1 MEAYCNNGSLD
12 HSQAQSDFL
21 DRLKDT
27 QTPIDRK
34 IIELKEAGTKISAV
48 PDTPPDKDEA
58 EIRPPAL
65 NLDPL
70 KLGTSG
76 LPFLDDVTLCGWL
89 SSNDILPCL
98 KQSALE
104 LSEDVQLRV
113 ELEALLAT
121 EASQSRETIDFLA
134 HNAPRYFQVIHG
146 VSNLDHPQPTAALF
160 LIKHVRRIKRCT
172 TAHFMHFLL
181 SSRYPRLDEI
191 FYMLS
196 AGAIVTMYKDLYVN
210 QSASFFGR
218 LFDSDLAEPM
228 VIQARQAWDNLLIFS
243 GNESGAD
250 SKSSV
255 ALVHAAVVASADQSR
270 HGPAFPALGT
280 EMIRDLQ
287 DEAIS
292 QYEKL
297 QSTFARAMRKNPE
310 LMTIIPPETGRIQP
324 QEPKSFDGLVGF
336 PPRKRPGPLV
346 CDQACMTN
354 LNLHTLEC
362 CERIYKAKKDSIDDD
377 EGDVPSFTFQMPHVN
392 EASGQNPPGLNRK
405 KWVEPFT
412 AEETLVAFKMF
423 RAVLSIRSADAFDS
437 AFQWTMI
444 AEGLA
449 GRSVADCIRFY
460 ATNKAIIDMSID
472 SLSGRDSPLD
482 IGDECECGSVIKDM
496 SAHAV
501 ALRKKEDVYNAKVSK
516 AEAHVEGLEEEY
528 KDLRARNEF
537 LKTNIHQMKTEIQQM
552 KTKNRQRET
561 EKRQLETVKHQLETE
576 RTQLA
581 FNLQV
586 LVIRAQE
593 PEDET

>member
-250 SKSSV
+250 TRPCVPCSWN
-255 ALVHAAVVASADQSR
+255 
-270 HGPAFPALGT
+270 
-280 EMIRDLQ
+280 RD
-287 DEAIS
+287 D
-292 QYEKL
+292 
-297 QSTFARAMRKNPE
+297 
-310 LMTIIPPETGRIQP
+310 
-324 QEPKSFDGLVGF
+324 
-336 PPRKRPGPLV
+336 PRP
-346 CDQACMTN
+346 
-354 LNLHTLEC
+354 
-362 CERIYKAKKDSIDDD
+362 
-377 EGDVPSFTFQMPHVN
+377 
-392 EASGQNPPGLNRK
+392 
-405 KWVEPFT
+405 
-412 AEETLVAFKMF
+412 
-423 RAVLSIRSADAFDS
+423 
-437 AFQWTMI
+437 
-444 AEGLA
+444 A
-449 GRSVADCIRFY
+449 GRGDIAIR
-460 ATNKAIIDMSID
+460 
-472 SLSGRDSPLD
+472 
-482 IGDECECGSVIKDM
+482 
-496 SAHAV
+496 
-501 ALRKKEDVYNAKVSK
+501 
-516 AEAHVEGLEEEY
+516 EAPEHLCQSY
-528 KDLRARNEF
+528 
-537 LKTNIHQMKTEIQQM
+537 
-552 KTKNRQRET
+552 
-561 EKRQLETVKHQLETE
+561 
-576 RTQLA
+576 
-581 FNLQV
+581 
-586 LVIRAQE
+586 AQE
-593 PEDET
+593 PRTHDDHSAGDRPHTAARTEVFRRIGWISSSQETRTAGM